1 MRGKAY
7 LVGAGPGRPDL
18 ITVRGL
24 RLLQR
29 AEVVIYDHL
38 IARELLAEVPATAEL
53 IFAGKDPHR
62 HTLSQEAITRLLVEQ
77 VQQGR
82 QVVRLKGGDPFVFG
96 RGGEEALALVR
107 AGLPFEVVP
116 GVTSAVAAPAFAGV
130 PVTHRGIATAFAVV
144 TGHEAAG
151 HADHTT
157 DWGALSHLHTLV
169 IMMGL
174 RQAQNVCMALLE
186 AGRAPDTPAIAISWG
201 TTDQQR
207 TLRGTIGTLPADLV
221 AQQLP
226 SPVVIVIGEV
236 AALADELAWF
246 LPDGSAAGFVEQA
259 HENEEAYE
267 GEGTRGA

>member
-1 MRGKAY
+1 MTGKAY

-53 IFAGKDPHR
+53 IFAGKDPQH
-62 HTLSQEAITRLLVEQ
+62 HTFAQEAITQLLVKQ
-77 VQQGR
+77 VQRGR

-116 GVTSAVAAPAFAGV
+116 GVTAAIAVPAYAGV
-130 PVTHRGIATAFAVV
+130 PVTHRGVAPAFAVV

-151 HADHTT
+151 HANDRT
-157 DWGALSHLHTLV
+157 DWRALSHLHTLV

-174 RQAQNVCMALLE
+174 GQIHTICTALLE
-186 AGRAPDTPAIAISWG
+186 AGRAPHTPAIAISWG
-201 TTDQQR
+201 TTDHQQ
-207 TLRGTIGTLPADLV
+207 TVRGTIATLPAVLD
-221 AQQLP
+221 QHPLP
-226 SPVVIVIGEV
+226 TPSVIVIGDV
-236 AALADELAWF
+236 AALADTLAWF
-246 LPDGSAAGFVEQA
+246 QPDGSASGFIDGW
-259 HENEEAYE
+259 NEHDDPPHA
-267 GEGTRGA
+267 

>member
-1 MRGKAY
+1 MTGKAY

-38 IARELLAEVPATAEL
+38 VARELLDEVPATAEL
-53 IFAGKDPHR
+53 IFAGKDPQH
-62 HTLSQEAITRLLVEQ
+62 HTLSQDAITRILVEQ
-77 VQQGR
+77 VQQGH

-116 GVTSAVAAPAFAGV
+116 GVTSAVAAPAYAGV

-151 HADHTT
+151 YHERATN
-157 DWGALSHLHTLV
+157 WRALSHLHTLV
-169 IMMGL
+169 ILMGL
-174 RQAQNVCMALLE
+174 RQVHIICEALLD

-201 TTDQQR
+201 TTDQQQTVR
-207 TLRGTIGTLPADLV
+207 ATIATLPAALADHP
-221 AQQLP
+221 LP
-226 SPVVIVIGEV
+226 TPAVLVIGEV
-236 AALADELAWF
+236 AALADELDWF
-246 LPDGSAAGFVEQA
+246 RPDGSAAGFVEHKSETARHQ
-259 HENEEAYE
+259 
-267 GEGTRGA
+267 

>member
-1 MRGKAY
+1 MMGKAY

-38 IARELLAEVPATAEL
+38 IARELLDEAPATAEL
-53 IFAGKDPHR
+53 IFAGKDPQC

-77 VQQGR
+77 VQHGR

-116 GVTSAVAAPAFAGV
+116 GVTAAVAAPAYAGV

-151 HADHTT
+151 HANHTT
-157 DWGALSHLHTLV
+157 DWRALSHLHTLV
-169 IMMGL
+169 ILMGL
-174 RQAQNVCMALLE
+174 QQVQTICASLLD

-201 TTDQQR
+201 TTDYQQ
-207 TLRGTIGTLPADLV
+207 TVRGTIATLPAAL
-221 AQQLP
+221 ATHSLP
-226 SPVVIVIGEV
+226 TPAVVVIGEV
-236 AALADELAWF
+236 AALADELSWF
-246 LPDGSAAGFVEQA
+246 QPDGSAAGFVE
-259 HENEEAYE
+259 HN
-267 GEGTRGA
+267 GETARHQ

>member
-1 MRGKAY
+1 MTGKAY

-24 RLLQR
+24 RLLQH

-38 IARELLAEVPATAEL
+38 IARELLDEAPATAEM
-53 IFAGKDPHR
+53 IFAGKDPQR

-116 GVTSAVAAPAFAGV
+116 GVTSAVAVPAYAGV

-157 DWGALSHLHTLV
+157 DWGALSHLHALV

-174 RQAQNVCMALLE
+174 RQVQNVCIALQE
-186 AGRAPDTPAIAISWG
+186 AGRDPDTPAIAISWG
-201 TTDQQR
+201 TTDQQQTVR
-207 TLRGTIGTLPADLV
+207 ATIATLPAALDRRS
-221 AQQLP
+221 LP
-226 SPVVIVIGEV
+226 TPVVIVIGEV

-246 LPDGSAAGFVEQA
+246 QPDGSAAGFVVHTSETARHQ
-259 HENEEAYE
+259 
-267 GEGTRGA
+267 